1 MSPGGLRRFSKAH
14 RGVKHL
20 SPFRNSFSPDRRQRR
35 QDGPVYLPMGLE
47 LHSPSFWRAAPVV
60 RDGRHVPN
68 TGNKEPGALKRP
80 DCGLSSCAWAFD
92 EHVYLAKALIHTL
105 AGSLFRGTLCGEG
118 SAFSRALE
126 SHCPGAGG
134 GDDVTLRIRQ
144 ANQRVIEG
152 GIDIGPS
159 LGH

>member
-1 MSPGGLRRFSKAH
+1 MRDRGYVSDAGHEKA
-14 RGVKHL
+14 
-20 SPFRNSFSPDRRQRR
+20 
-35 QDGPVYLPMGLE
+35 
-47 LHSPSFWRAAPVV
+47 
-60 RDGRHVPN
+60 
-68 TGNKEPGALKRP
+68 GALKRP
-80 DCGLSSCAWAFD
+80 NSGLPAGPWAFD
-92 EHVYLAKALIHTL
+92 EHVYLAKALIYTL

-134 GDDVTLRIRQ
+134 GDDVTLGIRQ

-159 LGH
+159 LRD